1 MPFGGT
7 GLDLEAET
15 FGSTGNNDYFEKIQD
30 QDIYFQEEKSITT
43 LGIISLLLCLV
54 GKIWNY

>member
-54 GKIWNY
+54 GKI